1 MTDPRVPG
9 SRSDAPLAVN
19 DPDWIAGQI
28 PDQVLALL
36 ERLWSAGHA
45 AYVVGGSLRDALL
58 GLEPSDWDVTTDAR
72 PDRIQRLFPGS
83 HYENRFGTV
92 LVPVESGEIVEVT
105 TFRRDHRYG
114 DHRRPDAVTFGDDL
128 RADLERRDF
137 TVNALA
143 WGRERARGEAGE
155 GAASGATRA
164 SDGTQAS
171 SATLVD
177 AFGGMEDLRRR
188 LLRAVGD
195 PRRRF
200 DEDALRLVRA
210 ARLSAQLEFDIV
222 PGTRAAMDETAG
234 LVRYVSQ
241 ERIGQELRKLM
252 HAREPSRG
260 LQVMAA
266 SGILAA
272 AIPELAAQIGVP
284 QNKVPGMDC
293 WDHTV
298 ATVDAARRLAPG
310 DEVLALAALFHDA
323 GKPQT
328 GGNGHFFGHEQAGAR
343 IAEAVL
349 RRIAIPHEEVDRV
362 VHLIRHH
369 MFGYEPAWSD
379 AAVRRF
385 VLRVGS
391 DTVDQVLLLR
401 EADNLGSG
409 QHADQG
415 HLLEFRRRIAE
426 QEQRGFARST
436 SDLAVNGFDLQR
448 ELGLEPGPAV
458 GMLLGRLLESA
469 IADPSRNTYRQSIVD
484 ARGWLPE
491 ILERAK
497 TGGDRAA
504 GNERPAGDEP
514 TGDGERTT
522 GEDRATG
529 GGEVDRTSGGGE
541 VDRTTAGGDAERTS
555 AFDGDAD
562 RASAFDGGRR
572 DDSPEDEE

>member
-1 MTDPRVPG
+1 MTETRNPRPARASASAASTADAASADAASIGVRVPA
-9 SRSDAPLAVN
+9 RIHD
-19 DPDWIAGQI
+19 
-28 PDQVLALL
+28 LL

-58 GLEPSDWDVTTDAR
+58 GLEPGDWDVTTDAR
-72 PDRIQRLFPGS
+72 PSRILELFPGS

-92 LVPVESGEIVEVT
+92 LVPAEGGEIVEVT

-128 RADLERRDF
+128 HGDLERRDF
-137 TVNALA
+137 TINALA
-143 WGRERARGEAGE
+143 WGRARPGEEVAAG
-155 GAASGATRA
+155 ANSAPPADSGRHHLPP
-164 SDGTQAS
+164 
-171 SATLVD
+171 ATLVD
-177 AFGGMEDLRRR
+177 AFGGMDDLRRR
-188 LLRAVGD
+188 RLRAVGD

-210 ARLSAQLEFDIV
+210 ARLSAQLEFDID

-234 LVRYVSQ
+234 LVRYVSR
-241 ERIGQELRKLM
+241 ERIGQELRKLL
-252 HAREPSRG
+252 HAREPGRG
-260 LQVMAA
+260 LQVMAR

-272 AIPELAAQIGVP
+272 AIPELAGQIGLP

-298 ATVDAARRLAPG
+298 ATVDAAKQLAPD

-323 GKPQT
+323 GKPAT
-328 GGNGHFFGHEQAGAR
+328 GGNGHFFGHEEAGAR

-349 RRIAIPHEEVDRV
+349 RRMAFPHEEAERGA
-362 VHLIRHH
+362 HLIRHH

-391 DTVDQVLLLR
+391 DAIDRLLLLR

-409 QHADQG
+409 QRADQG
-415 HLLEFRRRIAE
+415 HLVEFRRRIAE
-426 QEQRGFARST
+426 QEERGFARST
-436 SDLAVNGFDLQR
+436 ADLAVDGFDLQR
-448 ELGLEPGPAV
+448 ELGLEPGPVV
-458 GMLLGRLLESA
+458 GALLGRLLDSA

-491 ILERAK
+491 ILERTMAAD
-497 TGGDRAA
+497 DR
-504 GNERPAGDEP
+504 AGDEDQTATDDRSDAGSHADP
-514 TGDGERTT
+514 GSHADAAPRRQPEGGPGSQER
-522 GEDRATG
+522 
-529 GGEVDRTSGGGE
+529 
-541 VDRTTAGGDAERTS
+541 
-555 AFDGDAD
+555 
-562 RASAFDGGRR
+562 
-572 DDSPEDEE
+572 P